1 MRSDQ
6 QYLSRYSYGGTSQVT
21 GNMIGWWERSMFA
34 SSPTDVPFT
43 ITKTYELRPDKLAYD
58 MYGKASLMWFILQ
71 YNNIVDLNEE
81 FVSGKTILL
90 PTKTRVFTDLLKKQN
105 VNT

>member
-6 QYLSRYSYGGTSQVT
+6 QYLGRYSYGGTSTVS
-21 GNMIGWWERSMFA
+21 GNSITWWERSSFST
-34 SSPTDVPFT
+34 SSTDVPFT
-43 ITKTYELRPDKLAYD
+43 ITKSYALRPDKLAYD

-71 YNNIVDLNEE
+71 YNNIVDINEE
-81 FVSGKTILL
+81 FVVGNTILL